1 MVTQRQ
7 GLLFI
12 GQIAV
17 ESGIPIKTIRYYE
30 ELGLLKCSGR
40 TKGGFR
46 LFSPEVLDRLA
57 FIKRAQKLGLSLQ
70 EIREFLQICD
80 EECFSSKEITNKLK
94 DTILEIDPH
103 IKQLQYLKTE
113 LKELLP
119 RAQILEKSNCKIC
132 DSISEKKLNN
142 IFILTQTKV
151 FIHT

>member
-57 FIKRAQKLGLSLQ
+57 FIKRAQKLGLSLE
-70 EIREFLQICD
+70 EIGEFLKICD
-80 EECFSSKEITNKLK
+80 EECFSNEEITNKLK
-94 DTILEIDPH
+94 DTISEIDPQ
-103 IKQLQYLKTE
+103 IQQLRRLEAE
-113 LKELLP
+113 LKELIP
-119 RAQILEKSNCKIC
+119 GVQIVKKSNCKTCTNIA
-132 DSISEKKLNN
+132 EKLK
-142 IFILTQTKV
+142 
-151 FIHT
+151 

>member
-46 LFSPEVLDRLA
+46 LFSIEVLDRLA
-57 FIKRAQKLGLSLQ
+57 FIKRAQKFGLSLQ

-80 EECFSSKEITNKLK
+80 EECFSSEEITNKLK
-94 DTILEIDPH
+94 DTILEIDPQ
-103 IKQLQYLKTE
+103 IQQLRRLKTE
-113 LKELLP
+113 LKQLIP
-119 RAQILEKSNCKIC
+119 GVQILDKTDCIICANIPEKS
-132 DSISEKKLNN
+132 
-142 IFILTQTKV
+142 
-151 FIHT
+151 

>member
-1 MVTQRQ
+1 MLTQKQ
-7 GLLFI
+7 NLFFI

-70 EIREFLQICD
+70 EIGEFLKICD
-80 EECFSSKEITNKLK
+80 EECFSSEEITNKLK
-94 DTILEIDPH
+94 DTILEIDPQ
-103 IKQLQYLKTE
+103 IKQLRCLKTE

-119 RAQILEKSNCKIC
+119 RAHIVEKSHCKVCANIP
-132 DSISEKKLNN
+132 EKS
-142 IFILTQTKV
+142 
-151 FIHT
+151 

>member
-1 MVTQRQ
+1 MVTQKQ
-7 GLLFI
+7 GLFFI

-40 TKGGFR
+40 TRGGFR

-80 EECFSSKEITNKLK
+80 EECFSSEEITNKLK
-94 DTILEIDPH
+94 DTILEIDPQ
-103 IKQLQYLKTE
+103 IQQLRRLKTE
-113 LKELLP
+113 LKQLIP
-119 RAQILEKSNCKIC
+119 GVQILDKTDCRICANIPEKS
-132 DSISEKKLNN
+132 
-142 IFILTQTKV
+142 
-151 FIHT
+151 